1 MRRAR
6 VNRPHQCSYVTKGGL
21 KLEFALAEFHVP
33 TQGVSAVD
41 LGCHRGGFTDCLL
54 SHGAERV
61 HSVDTGYGIL
71 DWKLR
76 TDPRVIVYERTNLL
90 HWKPPEQVDLV
101 VVDAG
106 WTPQRASVPAAI
118 RCLKPTGCLLSLVKP
133 QYEIPSAH
141 LLKGVVPPELLQE
154 ALRDVRQRLSGI
166 AVIEAEATSPY
177 PGSGGN
183 VEVWLRLSVPRRDH
197 KA

>member
-6 VNRPHQCSYVTKGGL
+6 VNRSDQCPYATKGGL
-21 KLEFALAEFHVP
+21 KLEFALNEFRVR
-33 TQGVSAVD
+33 TQGVIAVD

-54 SHGAERV
+54 SRGAERV
-61 HSVDTGYGIL
+61 YSVDTAYGML

-76 TDPRVIVYERTNLL
+76 TDPRVVVCERTNFL
-90 HWKPPEQVDLV
+90 HWKALEQADLV

-118 RCLKPTGCLLSLVKP
+118 RCLKPTGGLLSLVKP
-133 QYEIPSAH
+133 QYEIPRDR
-141 LLKGVVPPELLQE
+141 LLKGVVPPESLQE
-154 ALRDVRQRLSGI
+154 AIRNVRRRLSGI
-166 AVIEAEATSPY
+166 VVVEEEATSPY

-183 VEVWLRLSVPRRDH
+183 VEVWLRLSFLRGDRE
-197 KA
+197 A